1 MGIGHRNRSSRVVNT
16 GIATGE
22 KQVDRST
29 PKTVV
34 DDSTYFETKHC
45 PSERLRLVNDAV
57 EESRDSSGDESMET
71 YLPDEAEESRLDSD
85 CPWDD
90 PDALPIENISRER
103 LLSSPACGESSY
115 EDCFETEMDA
125 IYIVKDGGE
134 KRRCLVAEDLGRLYY
149 WARRN
154 YCASAQ
160 KRMGEGMLTKGK
172 RKIARWLEENCN
184 EWLSD
189 SSTLE
194 RGLKENWKKGTTVTK
209 IKQWEFCERVGMSRN
224 SENNEIV
231 KCSGRNSEVLKWL
244 YLVWDSEAVLLKDLL
259 H

>member
-1 MGIGHRNRSSRVVNT
+1 MGIGHRNRSSRVVST

-22 KQVDRST
+22 KQVDRSN

-45 PSERLRLVNDAV
+45 PSERLRLGNDAV

-71 YLPDEAEESRLDSD
+71 YFARAEESRLDSD

-134 KRRCLVAEDLGRLYY
+134 KWRCLVDEDLGRLYY

-154 YCASAQ
+154 YYSPAQ

-172 RKIARWLEENCN
+172 RKIARWLEENWN

-194 RGLKENWKKGTTVTK
+194 RGLKENWRKGTTVTK
-209 IKQWEFCERVGMSRN
+209 IKQGEFCERVEKSN
-224 SENNEIV
+224 SGGNNEIL
-231 KCSGRNSEVLKWL
+231 KSSGSNSEVLKWL
-244 YLVWDSEAVLLKDLL
+244 YLVWDLEAVLLKDLL